1 MEKDMD
7 LGDLTL
13 PEDNTK
19 ADSKSA
25 FDEKREMSEYEKKNL
40 EKQKQFEYE
49 EVEGRELRKEEE
61 KKESKMEILLKFI
74 VGAAVFLLLLGLYF
88 WLIR

>member
-1 MEKDMD
+1 MD